1 MFELITSILV
11 IYVIGSI
18 LRRDGERKREVARL
32 QARIAE
38 LHRIVTSSKGPGE
51 ADPERLIQWELHDL
65 QLRLHDALPTGTTED
80 AFEQLHYVEE
90 KISRSVVM
98 ARDLPTEAESTL
110 A

>member
-1 MFELITSILV
+1 MVNTPQSNLRKISLTSRWQLIEGRPKLAHRSAKGCSMFELITSILV

-65 QLRLHDALPTGTTED
+65 Q
-80 AFEQLHYVEE
+80 
-90 KISRSVVM
+90 
-98 ARDLPTEAESTL
+98 
-110 A
+110 